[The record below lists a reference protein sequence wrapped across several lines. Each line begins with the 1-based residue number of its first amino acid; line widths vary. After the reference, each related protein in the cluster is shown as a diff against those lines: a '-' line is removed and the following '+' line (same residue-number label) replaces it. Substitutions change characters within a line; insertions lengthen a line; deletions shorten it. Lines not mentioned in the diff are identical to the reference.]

1 MCCQQKHSNLLADP
15 EYTSLCSSSSSSS
28 FNLGVSSVLFSQV
41 LSSSPVFRLQPWDSF
56 PVLVPVQEHLATVEP
71 GKVCWLLVVRYL
83 NYGLRSLFTKSISGI
98 SQKMEQSFIGKEFVS
113 LSGYVWRET
122 VSNGLPVDDT
132 VESFPF
138 SLLESAN
145 IDILIY

>member
-1 MCCQQKHSNLLADP
+1 
-15 EYTSLCSSSSSSS
+15 
-28 FNLGVSSVLFSQV
+28 
-41 LSSSPVFRLQPWDSF
+41 
-56 PVLVPVQEHLATVEP
+56 
-71 GKVCWLLVVRYL
+71 
-83 NYGLRSLFTKSISGI
+83 
-98 SQKMEQSFIGKEFVS
+98 MEQSFIGKEFVS

-138 SLLESAN
+138 RLLESAN